1 MHISVSSGFSEMTET
16 RLPPWELSPF
26 PFAKHMLAEQGSI
39 SQEGAFDAE
48 DTVR

>member
-1 MHISVSSGFSEMTET
+1 MHVSVPPGFSEMTDPG
-16 RLPPWELSPF
+16 PPRQELSPF
-26 PFAKHMLAEQGSI
+26 PFTKHMLSEQGSV